1 MKKLFVA
8 ASIYLALGLV
18 AGVFYREF
26 TKIMQF
32 DTQQETQLSVVH
44 THLLAL
50 GFLFF
55 LIALALEK
63 SFALSVEPTFSNFFV
78 FYNVGLVISTS
89 MMVTNGVLD
98 VLGVSNKPELI
109 ALASGFGHILLA
121 LGLALFMMTLGRDIK
136 R

>member
-8 ASIYLALGLV
+8 ASTYLALGLV

-121 LGLALFMMTLGRDIK
+121 LGLALFMMTLGRAIK